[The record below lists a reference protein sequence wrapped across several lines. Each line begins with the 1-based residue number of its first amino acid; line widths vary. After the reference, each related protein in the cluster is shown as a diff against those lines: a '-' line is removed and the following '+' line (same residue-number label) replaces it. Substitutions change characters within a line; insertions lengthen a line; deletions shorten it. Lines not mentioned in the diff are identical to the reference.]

1 MTEAS
6 FERREEAAARRG
18 ERRVFSA
25 RLNAFLD
32 QLYEGQTPNAGSFCS
47 FCYNPLPPGYERCDH
62 CGQAVTERPPIQTLP
77 GEVLEMHRRM
87 RKRESVIVNAMAY
100 LGLALGLALFL
111 GMVAINVLY
120 MDRALWFFVLATAV
134 FLVGSRLLAG
144 LLGGI
149 LGDEI
154 AYRYAN
160 KRLAEDWAAHVA
172 RRETRRT
179 E

>member
-1 MTEAS
+1 VTEAS
-6 FERREEAAARRG
+6 PPPSEDAGARRA

-32 QLYEGQTPNAGSFCS
+32 QLYEGQAPNAGSFCS
-47 FCYNPLPPGYERCDH
+47 FCYNPLPPGYQRCDH
-62 CGQAVTERPPIQTLP
+62 CGQAVSERAPVQTLP
-77 GEVLEMHRRM
+77 ADVLEMHRRM
-87 RKRESVIVNAMAY
+87 RKRESLIVNTLAY

-120 MDRALWFFVLATAV
+120 MDRALWFFLLATAV
-134 FLVGSRLLAG
+134 FLIGSRLLAG

-149 LGDEI
+149 VGDEI

-172 RRETRRT
+172 RRETRRA